1 MLKFFIGILLV
12 LWVKDGITQIP
23 TFDFFLNSGVSES
36 MSYAFE
42 YPNDNYYFC
51 GNRKIDSTSWEYGVM
66 IFRSDQF
73 GDTTMHF
80 YCLQDTSITISF
92 LISTVNNIIG
102 FGIYETEGKVINE
115 GLINLIFDFDLN
127 LISKKVF
134 PFPSEYESAWSS
146 VDDILVDQGGNF
158 ISIFTLKEFESKQ
171 LTDGGDICF
180 YKFNMD
186 GDTIST
192 KLLKLESSQSVDAAC
207 FNADTTEIWVFGDG
221 FTMSPKQWVKFDL
234 SYNLISIDDFHYDAG
249 YPFSVIKESSES
261 WLGCGKFFNTTN
273 RSDFDL
279 WTFRMD
285 SSGYILNDTILGTI
299 DTNEYTSF
307 GRAVARD
314 IDGNIYISGTHNVT
328 VGFFPNVKSWI
339 SLTKL
344 DSQFNHEFTR
354 YYNPDDK
361 YYLNFDIKACSDG
374 GILLCNLRYDSD
386 DNTTPPLNFDAWV
399 LKVDNNGLMTG
410 INDGSDFEIQNV
422 LIFPNPGNSNINI
435 VSPWTNS
442 TLNLYTRNGILILSK
457 ELHQINTIVNTAN
470 LASGVYFWTVYQNN
484 NKLIESGKW
493 IKN

>member
-1 MLKFFIGILLV
+1 MIGILLIFLIKV
-12 LWVKDGITQIP
+12 GTAQIP
-23 TFDFFLNSGVSES
+23 TFNFFVKSDLHEGIRT
-36 MSYAFE
+36 AFE
-42 YPNDNYYFC
+42 YPEDEYYYTGAKQIDTSSSEC
-51 GNRKIDSTSWEYGVM
+51 GALI
-66 IFRSDQF
+66 IRSDQF

-80 YCLQDTSITISF
+80 FRLQDTSITISF

-102 FGIYETEGKVINE
+102 FGTYTTEGKVINE
-115 GLINLIFDFDLN
+115 GLINLLLDFDLN
-127 LISKKVF
+127 LIAKKIF
-134 PFPSEYESAWSS
+134 PYPIEYQMAWST
-146 VDDILVDQGGNF
+146 VDDILVDPDSNF
-158 ISIFTLKEFESKQ
+158 IRIFTLNESESKQ
-171 LTDGGDICF
+171 LTDGRDICF
-180 YKFNMD
+180 YKFDIN
-186 GDTIST
+186 GDTIGT
-192 KLLKLESSQSVDAAC
+192 KILQLPNSQSVDAAC
-207 FNADTTEIWVFGDG
+207 FNADTSEIWVFGDG
-221 FTMSPKQWVKFDL
+221 FSMSPKQWVKFDL
-234 SYNLISIDDFHYDAG
+234 NYNLISISDFHYHAD
-249 YPFSVIKESSES
+249 YPFSIIMESPDS
-261 WLGCGKFFNTTN
+261 WLGCGTFHNTTN

-285 SSGYILNDTILGTI
+285 SSGNILNDTILGTI
-299 DTNEYTSF
+299 DTNEYASF
-307 GRAVARD
+307 GRAIARD

-386 DNTTPPLNFDAWV
+386 DNTTPPLNMDAWI

-410 INDGSDFEIQNV
+410 INDGSDFEIHNV
-422 LIFPNPGNSNINI
+422 LIYPNPGNSNINI

-457 ELHQINTIVNTAN
+457 ELHQINTVVNTAN

-493 IKN
+493 IKK